1 MERREH
7 RSGKCQRTEPEGL
20 DLALRDEGVQKAFR
34 DAGCWNF
41 CVKLKG
47 GHTQVTKEFAL
58 NFTGLSSKVSMLEI
72 QVSPEIIARVT
83 EIPRGGQEWFKNF
96 KFDMNLCKEFLKE
109 AYVNEDLTKAVPR
122 NYLKEHYALLLTCI
136 QKYLTCEGRY
146 NKVYS
151 YHFKL
156 LLHFTGKASI
166 DIPFYLFQS
175 LTKMC
180 DKIQLKK
187 DECETSMFHHGL
199 IKLLVLDG
207 LDKIGRD
214 WDSFIFMAGFQNK
227 TGLTPLPTK
236 EKEPV
241 KEKEVSSKEPT
252 IAQLRKEAKDKK
264 KVKSPP
270 VKPVKPLVIKEPI
283 QSSSNEKMKHKKDI
297 HGPSGTAGVS
307 RVRTRSQLSKEKGK
321 SVTAE
326 DSPMSKES
334 PNDLLEAIE
343 FEKAEPV
350 HIEPMHIDLTQS
362 SPESSKKTSISKR
375 LRFEEP
381 DEGFILKPRRPVT
394 RRQAR
399 EAEEEKKGKK
409 AVKQPGTE
417 LIEVLHKI
425 EDAVTNKSKGKKVV
439 ITLGGNVV
447 AIKNQAGVVDDK
459 ATDDDK
465 VTSDDK
471 AVSDDE
477 VAKLKSVAREHAIRY
492 SNYRKAVLRGSKN
505 LIGQGDSIS
514 DVYTW
519 TVPALKQA
527 KNVNKL
533 NTFLRAENQELKK
546 EVARL
551 KAQLGQLAP

>member
-1 MERREH
+1 
-7 RSGKCQRTEPEGL
+7 
-20 DLALRDEGVQKAFR
+20 
-34 DAGCWNF
+34 
-41 CVKLKG
+41 
-47 GHTQVTKEFAL
+47 
-58 NFTGLSSKVSMLEI
+58 
-72 QVSPEIIARVT
+72 
-83 EIPRGGQEWFKNF
+83 
-96 KFDMNLCKEFLKE
+96 
-109 AYVNEDLTKAVPR
+109 
-122 NYLKEHYALLLTCI
+122 
-136 QKYLTCEGRY
+136 
-146 NKVYS
+146 
-151 YHFKL
+151 
-156 LLHFTGKASI
+156 
-166 DIPFYLFQS
+166 
-175 LTKMC
+175 
-180 DKIQLKK
+180 
-187 DECETSMFHHGL
+187 MFHHGL